1 MAMSRT
7 GMKNQTAKP
16 PMAKKGKKA
25 PMMPMMPMGKG
36 MKKGGKVC

>member
-1 MAMSRT
+1 MATSRT
-7 GMKNQTAKP
+7 SMEKQIAKP

-25 PMMPMMPMGKG
+25 PMMPMGKG

>member
-7 GMKNQTAKP
+7 GMKNQVAKP

-25 PMMPMMPMGKG
+25 PMMPMGKG